1 VEPLK
6 VVQVGLGPVGIAIA
20 RLVAGRPG
28 LRLVGGVDPAPGL
41 AGRGLAEI
49 LGIEVKGAPVTSALE
64 QALEHLRPDLVLHAT
79 GSFLG
84 DIADQLRAPLER
96 GVSVV
101 STCEELAYPFYR
113 HPALARELDDLALSR
128 GAVLLG
134 TGVNPGFVMDKLALT
149 LLGACRSARRVR
161 VLRVVDA
168 STRREPLQR
177 KIGAGL
183 STTEFEEKR
192 RTGRFGHIG
201 LAESA
206 HMLADAMGVPPA
218 QSADVTRDPS
228 ERVRPAP
235 LPAGAGERAPARLPA
250 APGERVLTES
260 FEPHV
265 AEDLV
270 VTPFVRVEAGRVA
283 GIEQSAVITSSG
295 AERVRLELRMY
306 VGARNPI
313 DAVSIEGEPPI
324 EATIA
329 GGVHGDEGTA
339 AVVVNAAGL
348 VRSLHPGL
356 RTMLDVPLRIS
367 GF

>member
-1 VEPLK
+1 MEPLK

-64 QALEHLRPDLVLHAT
+64 QALEHLRPDIVLHAT
-79 GSFLG
+79 GSFLDDVAG
-84 DIADQLRAPLER
+84 QLRAPLAR
-96 GVSVV
+96 GISVV

-113 HPALARELDDLALSR
+113 HPALARELDDLSR
-128 GAVLLG
+128 SRSVVLLG

-218 QSADVTRDPS
+218 LSAEVMRDP
-228 ERVRPAP
+228 
-235 LPAGAGERAPARLPA
+235 GAGESAPARLPA
-250 APGERVLTES
+250 APGERVLTET

-306 VGARNPI
+306 VGAKNPI

-348 VRSLHPGL
+348 VRSLYPGL